1 MAVAA
6 VHLRRA
12 MTDALASRAALS
24 RTAVA
29 AAQSEPHVTRAPRC
43 RQWPGVT
50 DEVAPPHA
58 GLRMYG
64 AAAFERCL
72 QVAPTC
78 FWTLA
83 HPAREPSQLKQSSC
97 AAAAASCHRHVAA
110 CAPGRGCPLCALQGP
125 APAPSCVC
133 AAGQE
138 FQQATE
144 VLGFPA
150 GARAP
155 SLHGW
160 SAHVCSAWM
169 AAVTAA
175 LYAPSAATCYVFC
188 TRMSS

>member
-1 MAVAA
+1 
-6 VHLRRA
+6 

-58 GLRMYG
+58 GLRLYG

-150 GARAP
+150 GARARP
-155 SLHGW
+155 AELV
-160 SAHVCSAWM
+160 SACLLRVDGCCDGRFVCS
-169 AAVTAA
+169 
-175 LYAPSAATCYVFC
+175 SAATCYVFC